1 MEQARKES
9 TRESSY
15 KVAGIDVHKAMLAV
29 VTADAAEV
37 GEFRFERRRFG
48 AAPSDL
54 KALAEWLTSQ
64 GVREAVMESTAQY
77 WKPVWQELEGKCELH
92 LAQAHSNRAPR
103 GRKRD
108 FADAERLVRRHVAG
122 ELILSFVPD
131 PQQRL
136 WRTMTRTKHQLTRDR
151 VRLHSQLEAFL
162 EDAHIKL
169 SGCLSDLLGVS
180 GRDML
185 KALAAGQKDAAAI
198 ARLAQPEVKAT
209 QAQLCDALSAA
220 AGLSDLRRQILR
232 LFLQRLELIESQMET
247 LNQAI
252 AGELREHEDAV
263 RRLAEV
269 PGFGAD
275 SAQQVI
281 AEVGPQAA
289 AFPSPGQ
296 LSSWVGSCP
305 GREESAQVSKSNR
318 SPKGNRPMRRVL
330 DQVANAAV
338 KTKGSVFEALY
349 RRLVGR
355 LGHHKTIWAIAN
367 RLCRLA
373 WKILHQGVTYEERG
387 FRPNPKAVRQRAAK
401 LTKALRNLG
410 YNVQIIPSH
419 SGASA

>member
-1 MEQARKES
+1 MEEARKES

-29 VTADAAEV
+29 VIGDAAEV
-37 GEFRFERRRFG
+37 GEYRFERRKFG

-54 KALAEWLTSQ
+54 KALAEWLAAQ
-64 GVREAVMESTAQY
+64 GVKEAVMESTAQY
-77 WKPVWQELEGKCELH
+77 WKPVWQELEGKCELY

-108 FADAERLVRRHVAG
+108 FADAERLLKRHVAG

-136 WRTMTRTKHQLTRDR
+136 WRMMTRTKHQLRRDR
-151 VRLHSQLEAFL
+151 VRLHNQLEAFL
-162 EDAHIKL
+162 EDARIKL
-169 SGCLSDLLGVS
+169 SSCLSDLLGMS

-209 QAQLCDALSAA
+209 QAQLCDAVSAA
-220 AGLSDLRRQILR
+220 ANLSDLRRSILQ
-232 LFLQRLELIESQMET
+232 LFLQRLDVIESQIET

-252 AGELREHEDAV
+252 AGELREYEDAV

-281 AEVGPQAA
+281 AEVGPRAA

-296 LSSWVGSCP
+296 LSSWAGSCP
-305 GREESAQVSKSNR
+305 GREESAEVSRNNR

-349 RRLVGR
+349 RRLAPR

-367 RLCRLA
+367 RLCRLT

-387 FRPNPKAVRQRAAK
+387 CRPNPQAVRQRAGK
-401 LTKALRNLG
+401 LLRALRNLG
-410 YNVQIIPSH
+410 YNVQLT
-419 SGASA
+419 ASLTAAPV